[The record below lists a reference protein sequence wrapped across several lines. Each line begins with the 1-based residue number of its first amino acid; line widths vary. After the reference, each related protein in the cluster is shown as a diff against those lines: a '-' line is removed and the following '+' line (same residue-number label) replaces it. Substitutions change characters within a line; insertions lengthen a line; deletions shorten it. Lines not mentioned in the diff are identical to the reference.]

1 MYQYKCK
8 IVEVIDGDTVKVDI
22 DVGFNIWM
30 SNLVIRM
37 LGIDSPESRTQDPIE
52 KSFGLLS
59 KKRLEELLPVNS
71 TQIVQTTVDDKYG
84 RILGDFIVNNESVSA
99 SLVRDAYA
107 VPYNGQN
114 KADVKALHELNRKKL
129 EALGKLSKR

>member
-22 DVGFNIWM
+22 DVGFSIGMN
-30 SNLVIRM
+30 NLVIRI

-71 TQIVQTTVDDKYG
+71 IQIVKTTVDDKYG
-84 RILGDFIVNNESVSA
+84 RMLGDFIVNNESVSA

-114 KADVKALHELNRKKL
+114 KAELKALHELNRKKL
-129 EALGKLSKR
+129 EALGKIPKH

>member
-8 IVEVIDGDTVKVDI
+8 IVEIIDGDTVKVNI

-30 SNLVIRM
+30 NNLVIRM

-59 KKRLEELLPVNS
+59 KKRLEEILPVNS
-71 TQIVQTTVDDKYG
+71 AQIIKTTVDDKYG
-84 RILGDFIVNNESVSA
+84 RILGDFIVDNESVSA

-129 EALGKLSKR
+129 EALGKLPKR

>member
-30 SNLVIRM
+30 NNLVIRI
-37 LGIDSPESRTQDPIE
+37 LGIDSPESRTHDPIE

-59 KKRLEELLPVNS
+59 KKRLEELLPANS
-71 TQIVQTTVDDKYG
+71 TQIIKTTVDDKYG
-84 RILGDFIVNNESVSA
+84 RILGDFIVDNESVSA

-129 EALGKLSKR
+129 EALGKIPKH